1 MSVSQ
6 LKEVSAENLQ
16 FMLQELKQFLPMY
29 AWSGNVDLG
38 SFTPLTVPLQTLFGG
53 QGVTKKFTEVF
64 PVEEN
69 PKFYDVIGRH
79 TRSCKVW
86 QGSLYTASA
95 TVPEVK
101 VKLFLSANLIENH
114 TCFLI
119 IQSIVPIHVA
129 PNFRNEQYAL
139 FAHLDATSD
148 ATILID
154 ENCRVLYVNQGMQ
167 VFFLERF
174 GKYLQNNDN
183 FRAYIQK
190 DFLEKFD
197 SLFKL
202 ALERNYLVD
211 YRQITLSANHIIDV
225 EVKCNTVYQ
234 QNGKL
239 LGLSIQISDI
249 TEQNKVKSNLT
260 DVSGFNQLI
269 VENVNAGVLLLNCT
283 TKTVLACNGFC
294 SSVLGYSKTEIL
306 GASVTNFLE
315 ENTKFSDFVDKQ
327 IEGTSF
333 SGVLKVKRR
342 SGGTLAC
349 KVRSNQFSKQAGGTF
364 ATFIFNE
371 ITQEDQLR
379 FELGSKHDNL
389 VSMINNT
396 NDMLVS
402 IDKDLNLVE
411 FNTKFYYYAFAS
423 FDTYPQTGEPILK
436 YIKRDK
442 HHQYREII
450 TRVMAGGREYLTEE
464 IISPQSHE
472 KILLDISVAPIV
484 GGVESTKGVTISFR
498 DITSRTKRERELQ
511 RTRELLETTS
521 YGAKIGS
528 WEYTYDKNSLFW
540 TSQCY
545 QIFEIDPS
553 IKDSALLQ
561 TFIDSIYSDDTMRLI
576 DRLIQSRSSNMS
588 RFEIDFQIKTGKGSI
603 RWVRS
608 IHSPLRDSHGHLI
621 GVVGTI
627 QDITESKKLENE
639 LLLSKLQLRSIFDS
653 TTDVIFLLDKQM
665 KIVSFNKAATDVFAN
680 NFGAIVSEGKNILT
694 YAELVDYQSCKDNF
708 EKAMNGMVVFEEV
721 ENKFGKT
728 NKITWWQLTFNP
740 VRAENKEIIGVT
752 LNVRNI
758 SDRKLK
764 EIEAQRLNDLLQVT
778 NSNAKIGSWDYEIA
792 EDRMEWTS
800 EHHNIYE
807 IDGTGTA
814 DELREAYRNKILAED
829 IDELDARMA
838 QCIAQGTDL
847 HFVHR
852 ILGSDNRTK
861 YILMIGKA
869 YRDASAKIIGVR
881 GTVQDISQ
889 LKQLEQEQKAM
900 DELLVSTTENLNGIL
915 YQFVMD
921 TNGAFSFPFISKNIK
936 EMFGVN
942 SENIYEDAY
951 FFFEL
956 IHADDVQE
964 VMDAI
969 RVSREQ
975 LSDWAGTFR
984 FECPLGSRWVL
995 NRAKPVRQEDG
1006 SVIWSGYL
1014 TDYTKEKNLEI
1025 ENELLSLVA
1034 KRTSNGV
1041 ILTDVNQK
1049 VSWVNDGFTKIAG
1062 YGFEEAIGKNVTNL
1076 LQYEGTDEVTRK
1088 YVSEHLATGKPVKCE
1103 VKNQSK
1109 NGKIYWL
1116 DLDIQPL
1123 FDRKGKL
1130 TGYSAIENDITERKN
1145 LEESLLQYSTQ
1156 LSETN
1161 KIAQIGSWKLN
1172 LEFNEMTWDSISKSI
1187 HEVSYGYKPS
1197 LDLALK
1203 FIKNDGSRDKIA
1215 EAFGRLIQYG
1225 QRFDHECILVTRSGN
1240 ERWVRIIGESSEKG
1254 GVRENV
1260 YGVIQDID
1268 EKKRYN
1274 DNLIAREK
1282 AEKANLAKA
1291 QFIANISHEIRTPM
1305 NAILGFAELTK
1316 GHTVSQKYEKYL
1328 DGILLGG
1335 NSLMSLI
1342 NDILDLSKIE
1352 SGKLAIRKSAANIKE
1367 IISDIRRVFEVKLM
1381 ETENS
1386 LFINTQSDLPEL
1398 VYLDD
1403 LRIKQ
1408 VLFNLVGNAMKF
1420 TKKGRIDIIVEFTL
1434 AKTPQLL
1441 DAMHIRVRDTGIG
1454 ISKADQAHIFE
1465 AFFQVD
1471 SKESKSFGGSGLGL
1485 SISKRLV
1492 NLMGGALSVVSE
1504 PGQGSEFTI
1513 SLKDL
1518 EFENLA
1524 PLKEI
1529 QSEQLQYDFKGAK
1542 ILLVEDTFSSRE
1554 IIKAMLET
1562 MNCKVVEAEHGAVAM
1577 QILGYYRP
1585 DIILMDIMMPVKDGF
1600 ATSKEVRQNDRT
1612 AAIPIVAVTAI
1623 ALQQSE
1629 GDKFMHCDDYI
1640 QKPVNIHRLK
1650 DVLSK
1655 FLEFETKEVVPF
1667 QNDGAPEIMQHSEL
1681 RKRFAN
1687 EYQKSLELLSID
1699 DIRQVCTA
1707 LKAYADKYNEV
1718 YLASHCALLMKHLD
1732 DFDLDSINASYLQL
1746 KPLFDSGNN

>member
-6 LKEVSAENLQ
+6 LTEISLENLQ
-16 FMLQELKQFLPMY
+16 FMLQELKQFLPMLG
-29 AWSGNVDLG
+29 WSGDIDSGEFNALG
-38 SFTPLTVPLQTLFGG
+38 SELQSIVDNQKGG
-53 QGVTKKFTEVF
+53 IKFTIAF
-64 PVEEN
+64 PVEKN
-69 PKFYDVIGRH
+69 QRFYEIIEKH
-79 TRSCKVW
+79 TKSCKVW
-86 QGSLYTASA
+86 EGYLYPAITTQEKIKAKLYLTAK
-95 TVPEVK
+95 P
-101 VKLFLSANLIENH
+101 IENN
-114 TCFLI
+114 TSFLCL
-119 IQSIVPIHVA
+119 QTSKPKHVSRS
-129 PNFRNEQYAL
+129 FKDEQYAL
-139 FAHLDATSD
+139 FALLDAVSD
-148 ATILID
+148 ANILID
-154 ENCRVLYVNQGMQ
+154 DQCHVLHVNQSMQ
-167 VFFLERF
+167 IFFLERF
-174 GKYLQNNDN
+174 GTYLNRGDDLRTYLQE
-183 FRAYIQK
+183 
-190 DFLEKFD
+190 DFVEKFD
-197 SLFKL
+197 ALFQL
-202 ALERNYLVD
+202 TLQRNHRVDHLQFAL
-211 YRQITLSANHIIDV
+211 SSKHMIDV
-225 EVKCNTVYQ
+225 EVKCNAIYQ

-249 TEQNKVKSNLT
+249 TNKNELKAGQSE
-260 DVSGFNQLI
+260 VSSLNQLI
-269 VENVNAGVLLLNCT
+269 VDNINSGVMLFDCT
-283 TKTVLACNGFC
+283 AKTVLACNKVC
-294 SSVLGYSKTEIL
+294 CEIL
-306 GASVTNFLE
+306 GYVNSEIVGADYTTFFELE
-315 ENTKFSDFVDKQ
+315 PKFSTYLDKQ
-327 IEGTSF
+327 AENASF
-333 SGVLKVKRR
+333 AGVLKMKRK
-342 SGGTLAC
+342 LEDELLC
-349 KVRSNQFSKQAGGTF
+349 EVRCNQFKNGTNGTF
-364 ATFIFNE
+364 ATFIFNG
-371 ITQEDQLR
+371 ITKEEGLHL
-379 FELGSKHDNL
+379 ELSSKHYNL

-402 IDKDLNLVE
+402 IDRDLNLVE

-423 FDTYPQTGEPILK
+423 FESYPETGQSILK
-436 YIKRDK
+436 YIKGDK
-442 HHQYREII
+442 HRQYREII
-450 TRVMAGGREYLTEE
+450 SRVMEGGREYLTEE
-464 IISPQSHE
+464 ITSPQSKE

-484 GGVESTKGVTISFR
+484 DAVGSYRGVTISFR
-498 DITSRTKRERELQ
+498 DITARTKRERELQ

-545 QIFEIDPS
+545 QIFEFDAS
-553 IKDSALLQ
+553 TKESELLQ
-561 TFIDSIYSDDTMRLI
+561 LFIDSIYSDETMQLI
-576 DRLIQSRSSNMS
+576 DRLIQNRSSNMS
-588 RFEIDFQIKTGKGSI
+588 RFEIDFQIKTGKGKI

-621 GVVGTI
+621 GVVGTL

-639 LLLSKLQLRSIFDS
+639 LLISKLQLRSIFDS
-653 TTDVIFLLDKQM
+653 TTDVIFLLDKDK
-665 KIVSFNKAATDVFAN
+665 KIVSFNKAANDVFSAH
-680 NFGAIVSEGKNILT
+680 FGVTVSAGKDILT
-694 YAELVDYQSCKDNF
+694 FAALVHYQNCSVNF
-708 EKAMNGMVVFEEV
+708 DIAIKGKVICEEI
-721 ENKFGKT
+721 ESKSAKT
-728 NKITWWQLTFNP
+728 KRTTWWQLTFNP
-740 VRAENKEIIGVT
+740 VFVEGKEIVGVT
-752 LNVRNI
+752 LNIRNI

-764 EIEAQRLNDLLQVT
+764 ELEAQRLNDLLQVT

-792 EDRMEWTS
+792 EDYMEWTA
-800 EHHNIYE
+800 EHHKIYE
-807 IDGTGTA
+807 IDGTGTQ

-829 IDELDARMA
+829 LDELDSRMEG
-838 QCIAQGTDL
+838 CINQGTDL

-861 YILMIGKA
+861 YILIIGKA
-869 YRDASAKIIGVR
+869 YRSSCEKIIGVR

-889 LKQLEQEQKAM
+889 LKHLEQEQKAM

-921 TNGAFSFPFISKNIK
+921 ANGAISFPFISKNIK
-936 EMFGVN
+936 EMFGVS
-942 SENIYEDAY
+942 SESIYEDAY
-951 FFFEL
+951 FFFAL
-956 IHADDVQE
+956 IHEDDIHE
-964 VMDAI
+964 IMEAI

-975 LSDWAGTFR
+975 LADWASTFR
-984 FECPLGSRWVL
+984 FECPLGSRWIL

-1006 SVIWSGYL
+1006 TVIWSGYL

-1025 ENELLSLVA
+1025 ENERLSLVA

-1041 ILTDVNQK
+1041 ILAELNRK
-1049 VSWVNDGFTKIAG
+1049 VSWVNDGFTKISG
-1062 YGFEEAIGKNVTNL
+1062 YSFEEAIGQNVTNL
-1076 LQYEGTDEVTRK
+1076 LQYEGTDEVTRT
-1088 YVSEHLATGKPVKCE
+1088 YIAEHLATGKPVKCE
-1103 VKNQSK
+1103 IKNQSK

-1116 DLDIQPL
+1116 DLDVQPL
-1123 FDRKGKL
+1123 FDKKGKL

-1156 LSETN
+1156 LNETN
-1161 KIAQIGSWKLN
+1161 KLAQIGSWKLN
-1172 LEFNEMTWDSISKSI
+1172 LEFNEMTWDSICKSI
-1187 HEVSYGYKPS
+1187 HEVSYSYNPT
-1197 LDLALK
+1197 LDLALR
-1203 FIKNDGSRDKIA
+1203 FIKNDGSRDKIKG
-1215 EAFGRLIQYG
+1215 AFNQLIDYG
-1225 QRFDHECILVTRSGN
+1225 KRFDYECILVTRRGN

-1254 GVRENV
+1254 GIRENV

-1352 SGKLAIRKSAANIKE
+1352 SGKLAIHKSATNVKE
-1367 IISDIRRVFEVKLM
+1367 IINDIRRVFEVKLM

-1386 LFINTQSDLPEL
+1386 LFINTQPNLPEL
-1398 VYLDD
+1398 VYFDD

-1420 TKKGRIDIIVEFTL
+1420 TKKGRIDIIVEFTMG
-1434 AKTPQLL
+1434 KKPQVL
-1441 DAMHIRVRDTGIG
+1441 DVLQIRVRDTGIG
-1454 ISKADQAHIFE
+1454 INKADQVHIFE

-1492 NLMGGALSVVSE
+1492 NLMGGALNVASE

-1513 SLKDL
+1513 SLKNL
-1518 EFENLA
+1518 AFENLA

-1529 QSEQLQYDFKGAK
+1529 QSEQMEYDFKGAK

-1562 MNCKVVEAEHGAVAM
+1562 MNCKVVEAENGAVAL

-1655 FLEFETKEVVPF
+1655 FLEFETKEVVPL
-1667 QNDGAPEIMQHSEL
+1667 QNDGAPEVMQHSEL
-1681 RKRFAN
+1681 RKRFAKDYLN
-1687 EYQKSLELLSID
+1687 SLELLSID

-1732 DFDLDSINASYLQL
+1732 DFDLDSIYISYLKL